1 MLHGIVMDVI
11 QRGSEVSVVA
21 DGSVCGCAPNFAR
34 TLTVFA
40 VPSVGVASIQSAM
53 REDHRFQ
60 IWHPD
65 KQVVVMGQAAPR
77 MRLDSCFGSR
87 FSVSGEGSPEHA
99 EA

>member
-1 MLHGIVMDVI
+1 
-11 QRGSEVSVVA
+11 
-21 DGSVCGCAPNFAR
+21 
-34 TLTVFA
+34 
-40 VPSVGVASIQSAM
+40 M

-87 FSVSGEGSPEHA
+87 FSVSGAGAPEHA
-99 EA
+99 DA